1 MSETLLSHAVGAVK
15 RARRTAGR
23 IRRRVER
30 IDTVPA
36 LGGRGRSG
44 PTLKPVHLSVLGGRT
59 FNLAVPVP
67 VPVSSSGTS
76 AEIISAVLV
85 FERGD
90 QRQSV
95 PMERESQGHGPALF
109 TVTAGL
115 RHARHDAP
123 EASGPRLT
131 DGVWRLTV
139 ETADADGREE
149 RFGITAP
156 AAHASSGPTLSTSPS
171 PTSGAVFRPVRSV
184 DGQAMIKVAGPR
196 LGAELTAFDLR
207 WDRIS
212 VRGRLLAG
220 ASPTAFTAEA
230 VRRGGTASVP
240 IRTEWDGDR
249 FAFDVPL
256 DAMSKGR
263 GKSVWDIQLRS
274 GRSRIK
280 IGRRLGDVRNPKKVF
295 RTPFRT
301 IATEEGALLRV
312 HAHLSAAGN
321 LAVSSTVI
329 PTKETA

>member
-30 IDTVPA
+30 INTVPA
-36 LGGRGRSG
+36 LGTRGRAR

-59 FNLAVPVP
+59 FNLAVPSP
-67 VPVSSSGTS
+67 RRSGEV
-76 AEIISAVLV
+76 AEAFLI
-85 FERGD
+85 FERRD
-90 QRQSV
+90 QRHIV
-95 PMERESQGHGPALF
+95 AMELESPPHGPVLL
-109 TVTAGL
+109 TATTGL

-139 ETADADGREE
+139 EISDTKGRKA

-156 AAHASSGPTLSTSPS
+156 PAYAADGPTLSSPPSPS
-171 PTSGAVFRPVRSV
+171 SGAVFRPMRSV
-184 DGQAMIKVAGPR
+184 DGQSMIKVTGPR
-196 LGAELTAFDLR
+196 LGAELIAFDLR

-220 ASPTAFTAEA
+220 GSPAEFTAEA

-240 IRTEWDGDR
+240 IRAEWDGDR

-256 DAMSKGR
+256 DAMAKGR
-263 GKSVWDIQLRS
+263 AKGVWDIQMRS
-274 GRSRIK
+274 GRNRIK
-280 IGRRLGDVRNPKKVF
+280 IGRRLSDVRHPKKVF

-301 IATEEGALLRV
+301 IATEGGALLRV
-312 HAHLSAAGN
+312 HAHLTAAGN

-329 PTKETA
+329 STKETV

>member
-30 IDTVPA
+30 MDTVPA

-59 FNLAVPVP
+59 FNLAVPLP
-67 VPVSSSGTS
+67 LPSPGTS
-76 AEIISAVLV
+76 AAVTSALLV
-85 FERGD
+85 FERGG
-90 QRQSV
+90 QRQAV
-95 PMERESQGHGPALF
+95 PMELESQRHGPMLLTA
-109 TVTAGL
+109 TVGL

-123 EASGPRLT
+123 ETSGPRLT
-131 DGVWRLTV
+131 DGVWKLTV
-139 ETADADGREE
+139 ETAGADGRKD
-149 RFGITAP
+149 RFGLTAP
-156 AAHASSGPTLSTSPS
+156 TAHASSGPTLSTSPS
-171 PTSGAVFRPVRSV
+171 PSSGAAFRPVRSV
-184 DGQAMIKVAGPR
+184 DGQSMIKVAGPKT
-196 LGAELTAFDLR
+196 GAELIAFDLR

-212 VRGRLLAG
+212 VRGRLLG
-220 ASPTAFTAEA
+220 GVSPAAFVAEA

-280 IGRRLGDVRNPKKVF
+280 IGRRLGDVRHPKKVF

-329 PTKETA
+329 STKETA

>member
-1 MSETLLSHAVGAVK
+1 M
-15 RARRTAGR
+15 
-23 IRRRVER
+23 ER

-36 LGGRGRSG
+36 LGGMGRSG
-44 PTLKPVHLSVLGGRT
+44 PTLKPVHLSVIGGRT

-67 VPVSSSGTS
+67 VPSSGTS
-76 AEIISAVLV
+76 AEVVAAVLV
-85 FERGD
+85 FERGGR
-90 QRQSV
+90 RQAV
-95 PMERESQGHGPALF
+95 PMEVEPQRHGPVLLTA
-109 TVTAGL
+109 TVGL

-123 EASGPRLT
+123 QATDPRLT
-131 DGVWRLTV
+131 DGVWKLTV
-139 ETADADGREE
+139 ETADADGRKE

-156 AAHASSGPTLSTSPS
+156 VAHTSSGPIHSTSPS
-171 PTSGAVFRPVRSV
+171 PSSGAVFRPVRSV
-184 DGQAMIKVAGPR
+184 DGQSMIKVTGPKA
-196 LGAELTAFDLR
+196 GAELTAFDLR

-220 ASPTAFTAEA
+220 ATPAAFTAEA
-230 VRRGGTASVP
+230 VRRGGTASVA
-240 IRTEWDGDR
+240 ISAEWDGDR

-263 GKSVWDIQLRS
+263 GRSVWDIQLRS
-274 GRSRIK
+274 GRTRLK
-280 IGRRLGDVRNPKKVF
+280 VGRHLGDVRHPKKVF

-329 PTKETA
+329 STKETA

>member
-30 IDTVPA
+30 INTVPA
-36 LGGRGRSG
+36 LGAKGRAR

-59 FNLAVPVP
+59 FNLAVPSPRRSVE
-67 VPVSSSGTS
+67 VAS
-76 AEIISAVLV
+76 AFLI
-85 FERGD
+85 FERRD
-90 QRQSV
+90 QRHIV
-95 PMERESQGHGPALF
+95 PMELESQPHGPMLLTA
-109 TVTAGL
+109 TAGL

-139 ETADADGREE
+139 EISDTKGRRA
-149 RFGITAP
+149 RFGINAP
-156 AAHASSGPTLSTSPS
+156 VAHAADGPTLSAPPSPS
-171 PTSGAVFRPVRSV
+171 SGAVFRPMRSV
-184 DGQAMIKVAGPR
+184 DGQSMIKVTGPR
-196 LGAELTAFDLR
+196 VGAELIAFDLR

-220 ASPTAFTAEA
+220 ASPAEFTTEA
-230 VRRGGTASVP
+230 VRRGGTNSVP

-256 DAMSKGR
+256 DAMANGR
-263 GKSVWDIQLRS
+263 GKGVWDIQMRS
-274 GRSRIK
+274 GRNRIK
-280 IGRRLGDVRNPKKVF
+280 IGRRLSDVRHPKKVF

-301 IATEEGALLRV
+301 IATQGGALLRV
-312 HAHLSAAGN
+312 HAHLTAAGN

-329 PTKETA
+329 STKETV